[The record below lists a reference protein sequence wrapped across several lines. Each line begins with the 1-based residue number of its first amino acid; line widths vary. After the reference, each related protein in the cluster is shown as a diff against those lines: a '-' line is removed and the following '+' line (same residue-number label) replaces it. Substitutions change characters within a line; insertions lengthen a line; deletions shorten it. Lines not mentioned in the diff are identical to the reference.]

1 MPPITIA
8 QDEATAIDLV
18 QTIVDAPAP
27 QLDPSAFSGDLCR
40 FVADCLKKRPD
51 ERIPAQALLG
61 APWVIGGGG
70 GGGPGAANLNAD
82 LESAAANVKRW
93 IDSL

>member
-1 MPPITIA
+1 MYLRE

-27 QLDPSAFSGDLCR
+27 LLDPSHFSADLCR
-40 FVADCLKKRPD
+40 FVADCLKKRPGD
-51 ERIPAQALLG
+51 RIPAHALLG
-61 APWVIGGGG
+61 SPWVIGGGE
-70 GGGPGAANLNAD
+70 PSGAVNLNGD
-82 LESAAANVKRW
+82 LLSAAANVKRW